1 MDIKKSKGGVKDEL
15 MRNRKTD
22 QKEIGGISL
31 IKNSSIITKT
41 VHNSDSINSSL
52 DY

>member
-1 MDIKKSKGGVKDEL
+1 MEKWIYKNQKVVGNEGERCVKDEL

-31 IKNSSIITKT
+31 IKKIALS
-41 VHNSDSINSSL
+41 
-52 DY
+52 